1 LSPLFEGLQSDK
13 HRNLKTLEELVLIS
27 TDFIYDVNSKKP
39 TSSSVTN
46 SSGNSQEDLN
56 RSASPSLPSVPRRSS
71 FEDYHEV
78 RSFNINH
85 YFFHERN

>member
-27 TDFIYDVNSKKP
+27 TDFVYDINSKKS
-39 TSSSVTN
+39 TSST
-46 SSGNSQEDLN
+46 SSNHSNISEE
-56 RSASPSLPSVPRRSS
+56 RASSPAPMPLPRRCS

-78 RSFNINH
+78 YTYI
-85 YFFHERN
+85 YILK